1 MDILNDL
8 QNMIDRSSAF
18 AKRNEIELRG
28 NGRESDNVYSVQ
40 EIKGVSMSS
49 DELADVLRLQ
59 ESYIRSHWPRIVESY
74 EKQNIKLYK
83 LGRGAAANYGVQ
95 MPWDNEIVFDV
106 DALEMMG

>member
-1 MDILNDL
+1 
-8 QNMIDRSSAF
+8 MIDKSPAF
-18 AKRNEIELRG
+18 VQQNEVELIG
-28 NGRESDNVYSVQ
+28 NRRESCNVYIIPK
-40 EIKGVSMSS
+40 IKGVSMSS
-49 DELADVLRLQ
+49 DELADILQ
-59 ESYIRSHWPRIVESY
+59 LKESYIRSHWPRIVESY